1 MDEYTTS
8 PDVSDI
14 RLSDELMAD
23 VETIARSVHDEW
35 QRQRNKKGWGYDDNG
50 EKKTSHPTMV
60 PYEDLPEVEKDID
73 RATVLQ
79 TIRMLHYLGYTVQ
92 KQDRTIR

>member
-1 MDEYTTS
+1 
-8 PDVSDI
+8 
-14 RLSDELMAD
+14 
-23 VETIARSVHDEW
+23 
-35 QRQRNKKGWGYDDNG
+35 
-50 EKKTSHPTMV
+50 MV

-92 KQDRTIR
+92 KQD